1 MKMFISGMML
11 AGLVLAPMAA
21 ISAESGPSISERA
34 SKAVGVAEAA
44 YQKGLEQKEVAQKA
58 EDLASAAWE
67 KARTDLKLA
76 EASGD
81 KEKIAAAQAAVLKA
95 KLVAADKARV
105 LARVSSLVERLKIIL
120 DKARIA
126 ATAVA
131 KAPTPAE
138 ALKELQ
144 KLEQLAFTSANVLNS
159 IETAMKPHHPIDDIG
174 VTIPCTTTSTTRP
187 TPTQVGQIRG

>member
-1 MKMFISGMML
+1 MKTFIAGLML
-11 AGLVLAPMAA
+11 TGLVLVPMAA
-21 ISAESGPSISERA
+21 ISAEAAQSISERA

-44 YQKGLEQKEVAQKA
+44 YQKGLENKEVAQKA
-58 EDLASAAWE
+58 ADLASAALE

-81 KEKIAAAQAAVLKA
+81 KEKIAAAQAAVMKA

-105 LARVSSLVERLKIIL
+105 LAQVSSLVERLKVNL
-120 DKARIA
+120 DKARA
-126 ATAVA
+126 AAAAVA

-138 ALKELQ
+138 ALKELRT
-144 KLEQLAFTSANVLNS
+144 LEQLAVTAGNILKS
-159 IETAMKPHHPIDDIG
+159 IEAAMKPHHPVDIIG
-174 VTIPCTTTSTTRP
+174 ITIPCTTTSTTRP